1 MRATPPRPT
10 TGTASTRCRSRSNPP
25 NDRNRGHAPRVLRT
39 TTRPREAIMGEHGPY
54 ESEHGPYEIA
64 FLTGGAVRVA
74 QTALVALHE
83 GRRVR
88 VSRGT
93 HRVQAV
99 NREAD
104 DAVQAALLALV
115 PGTGILLG
123 DLLQG
128 AAASEEVRAIGDALK
143 EAGLVRGGLRGAL
156 RPTRAGRAARNRA
169 VEDVPPDGPG
179 RCAALG
185 PDGVEDARLREILL
199 TRDPKPLKLDQGRRQ
214 GHQNLESS
222 NLSDNQYGL

>member
-1 MRATPPRPT
+1 MTATAGTCRA
-10 TGTASTRCRSRSNPP
+10 SQW
-25 NDRNRGHAPRVLRT
+25 T

-54 ESEHGPYEIA
+54 ETA

-83 GRRVR
+83 GGGVR

-99 NREAD
+99 NRDAD
-104 DAVQAALLALV
+104 DPVQAALLARV
-115 PGTGILLG
+115 PDTGILLG
-123 DLLQG
+123 DLLR
-128 AAASEEVRAIGDALK
+128 ATAASDEVHAIADALK
-143 EAGLVRGGLRGAL
+143 EAGLVRAGLRGAL
-156 RPTRAGRAARNRA
+156 RPTRAGRAARRRA
-169 VEDVPPDGPG
+169 VEDVPADGPG

-185 PDGVEDARLREILL
+185 PDGLEDAKLREILL
-199 TRDPKPLKLDQGRRQ
+199 TKDPKPLKLDQGRRH

-222 NLSDNQYGL
+222 NLSDTQYGP